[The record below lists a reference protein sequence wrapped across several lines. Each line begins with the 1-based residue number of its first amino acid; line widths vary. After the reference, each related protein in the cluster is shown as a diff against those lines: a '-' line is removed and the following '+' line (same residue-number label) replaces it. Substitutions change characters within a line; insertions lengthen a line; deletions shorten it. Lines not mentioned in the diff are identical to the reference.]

1 MLSLTGRN
9 IKLRALEPS
18 DLEVLYQWENDPEN
32 WLVSNTRAPFSRHT
46 LRRYIESSHQDI
58 YEARQL
64 RLMIDRKKPLPGEPD
79 TVGIIDLFDFDP
91 LHLRAGV
98 GILIARKGDR
108 MKGLASEAVAL
119 LIDFAFNTLHL
130 HQLYCNVPEGNDA
143 SLKLFRKMGFR
154 EAGRKRDWMRS
165 SEKWLDVFLLQRI
178 NDQEG

>member
-1 MLSLTGRN
+1 MIPLTGKN
-9 IKLRALEPS
+9 IKLRAIEPS
-18 DLEVLYQWENDPEN
+18 DLEVLYEWENDPEN

-46 LRRYIESSHQDI
+46 LRRYIETSHQDI

-64 RLMIDRKKPLPGEPD
+64 RLMIDRNPPVSGEPP

-108 MKGLASEAVAL
+108 MQGLASEALSL
-119 LIDFAFNTLHL
+119 LVDFAFDSLHL
-130 HQLYCNVPEGNDA
+130 HQLYCNVPEDNDA

-154 EAGRKRDWMRS
+154 EAGRKKDWIRNRLT
-165 SEKWLDVFLLQRI
+165 WLDVFLLQKI
-178 NDQEG
+178 NDQAG